1 MNREEWVNKGFVD
14 EPVDKSIDL
23 KAAINELKKEKNA
36 VILGHYYQKGEIQ
49 DIADYI
55 GDSLA
60 LAQIA
65 AKTDADILVMCGVHF
80 MGETA
85 KVLCP
90 DKKVL
95 VPDLNAGCS
104 LADSCPADK
113 FAEFVKAHPGYTVIS
128 YVNTTAAVKAV
139 TDVVVTSTNA
149 KQIVESFPKDEK
161 IIFGPDRNLG
171 NYINSITGREMLL
184 WDGACHVHEQFSV
197 EKIVEL
203 KAQYPDAVVLD
214 DIRSL
219 HNIGSVFRTA
229 DAFRIE
235 CIYLCGITATPPHP
249 EMHKT
254 ALGAEFTVDWKY
266 VNNAVETVD
275 NLRSEG
281 YVVYSVE
288 QAEGSIMLD
297 ELTLDRSKKYAV
309 VMGNEV
315 KGVQQEVI
323 DHSDG
328 CIEIPQYG
336 TKHSLNVS
344 VTAGIVIWDL
354 FKKLK

>member
-1 MNREEWVNKGFVD
+1 MNKGFVD
-14 EPVDKSIDL
+14 ESVDKSIDL

-203 KAQYPDAVVLD
+203 KAQYPDAVVL
-214 DIRSL
+214 
-219 HNIGSVFRTA
+219 A
-229 DAFRIE
+229 
-235 CIYLCGITATPPHP
+235 HP
-249 EMHKT
+249 ECKSVVLKLADMVGST
-254 ALGAEFTVDWKY
+254 AAL
-266 VNNAVETVD
+266 
-275 NLRSEG
+275 L
-281 YVVYSVE
+281 
-288 QAEGSIMLD
+288 
-297 ELTLDRSKKYAV
+297 KYAV
-309 VMGNEV
+309 N
-315 KGVQQEVI
+315 
-323 DHSDG
+323 SDKQRF
-328 CIEIPQYG
+328 IVATE
-336 TKHSLNVS
+336 
-344 VTAGIVIWDL
+344 AGIL
-354 FKKLK
+354 HEMQKKCPQKTFIPAPPNDSTCGCNECNFMRLNTLEKLYNCLKYEFPEVTVDPEVAREAVKPIKRMLEISAKLGL